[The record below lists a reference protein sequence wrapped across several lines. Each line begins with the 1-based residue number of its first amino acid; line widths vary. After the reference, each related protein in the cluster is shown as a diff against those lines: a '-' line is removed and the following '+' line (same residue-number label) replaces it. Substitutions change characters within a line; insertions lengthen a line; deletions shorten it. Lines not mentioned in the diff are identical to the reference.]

1 MAKTKTMTLP
11 KIPKL
16 PKVARE
22 ITMNKYVLYF
32 VAFLALT
39 NILGYAVVGKNVCVI
54 LFLFIGLLTSYF
66 TDNMTIVLLIPTIM
80 VGFFAVCEM
89 TGAYIKEGMAHGPKT
104 TKDDGEGS
112 EEEEEEVV
120 VTESETPVQEMVDD
134 SVVKKLKKKGGKK
147 MGKKGAVEPSEDT
160 QPTKE
165 KMSGM
170 SRKPA
175 SRIDYSSTIED
186 AYENLNSILDG
197 ESIQSL
203 TADTQNLM
211 KQQVHLAEAMKNMG
225 PLMENAKSMLK
236 SIKLDGLDGLVGKKA

>member
-16 PKVARE
+16 PKVAQE
-22 ITMNKYVLYF
+22 ITTNRFVLYF
-32 VAFLALT
+32 VVFLALT
-39 NILGYAVVGKNVCVI
+39 NILGYAVAGKNVCVI
-54 LFLFIGLLTSYF
+54 LFLVVGLLSSYF
-66 TDNMTIVLLIPTIM
+66 TDNMTIVLIIPTIV

-89 TGAYIKEGMAHGPKT
+89 TGTYIKEGMNHNGNT
-104 TKDDGEGS
+104 DDENKKNKKNKKKKAVSVGEAVVDIDVD
-112 EEEEEEVV
+112 EV
-120 VTESETPVQEMVDD
+120 
-134 SVVKKLKKKGGKK
+134 SVVKKLKKKGA
-147 MGKKGAVEPSEDT
+147 KKGSVDPSEDT
-160 QPTKE
+160 QE
-165 KMSGM
+165 EMSGM

-197 ESIQSL
+197 DSIQSL

-211 KQQVHLAEAMKNMG
+211 KQQVHLADAMKNMG

-236 SIKLDGLDGLVGKKA
+236 SIKLDGLDGLLGKKE

>member
-16 PKVARE
+16 PKVAQE
-22 ITMNKYVLYF
+22 ITTNRFVLYF
-32 VAFLALT
+32 VVFLALT
-39 NILGYAVVGKNVCVI
+39 NILGYAVAGKDVCVI
-54 LFLFIGLLTSYF
+54 LFLVVGLLSSYF
-66 TDNMTIVLLIPTIM
+66 TDNMTIVLIIPTIV

-89 TGAYIKEGMAHGPKT
+89 TDTYIKEGMNHNGNT
-104 TKDDGEGS
+104 DDENKKNKKNKKKKAVSVGEAVVDIDVD
-112 EEEEEEVV
+112 EV
-120 VTESETPVQEMVDD
+120 
-134 SVVKKLKKKGGKK
+134 SVVKKLKKKGA
-147 MGKKGAVEPSEDT
+147 KKGSVEPSENT
-160 QPTKE
+160 QTTKE

-197 ESIQSL
+197 DSIQSL

-211 KQQVHLAEAMKNMG
+211 KQQVHLADAMKNMG

-236 SIKLDGLDGLVGKKA
+236 SIKLDGLDGLLGKKE

>member
-1 MAKTKTMTLP
+1 MMTLP
-11 KIPKL
+11 KIPKR
-16 PKVARE
+16 PRVARE

-89 TGAYIKEGMAHGPKT
+89 TGTYIKEGMVDGAKPAEE
-104 TKDDGEGS
+104 DGEGS
-112 EEEEEEVV
+112 EEEEEKVV
-120 VTESETPVQEMVDD
+120 VTESEAPVQEMVDD

-147 MGKKGAVEPSEDT
+147 APVEPSEDT

-197 ESIQSL
+197 DSIQSL

-236 SIKLDGLDGLVGKKA
+236 SIKLDGLDGLIGQKA